1 MQYLYFCTRKING
14 RKTMVKRYLAAAAL
28 LVFSLW
34 GVLAEAAVLKGKIT
48 DKSNNEPLIGA
59 SVQVAGTSTG
69 GITDFDGNYSI
80 NVAEG
85 ETRLEIRYMGYE
97 TLLHSVRVSGDMVV
111 DFALAPEGLAMDEIQ
126 VTGRRSR
133 ESEATLA
140 IERRASTVAVESVG
154 AKELKSKGVSNVE
167 EGVKKVSG
175 ISIADAG
182 MLVVRGLGD
191 RYSTTTLNGL
201 PIASPNP
208 DNKLIPL
215 DLFPVSVISNISVN
229 KTYEV
234 SSFADYS
241 GAHIDIETRE
251 HTGEDYVTFELS
263 TGSTVYTL
271 GQDFYLPHRKGSMF
285 VTGRLPEYIRD
296 ASPADFDAMVKES
309 NIFGSDFSIDKTVG
323 LPDIGFQVGTG
334 QTWNVGDGKLS
345 LVASASL
352 DHQEATLP
360 DGFITTLDGTGE
372 KINHFAQEQYKE
384 FLNATAMASLGYRMN
399 SGHSLNYSVFYA
411 RNAES
416 AYSRREGFDAE
427 GVPLIGSNSI
437 FHVYSLLN
445 NQLQGKHKLGDRWDV
460 NWNASFGYTTSDE
473 PDRKQVMFRKRDDGS
488 LSLFRLNAQETMR
501 YYGELSEWEAVGD
514 VNSSFKY
521 GRDLDSRL
529 HFGLVY
535 KQKSRDYRSTR
546 FYYNLRNLPDPQ
558 ISDIYNTDG
567 YLNQENIQNGAISV
581 VRDMQPKDT
590 YGAFMRVA
598 AAYVETDYLPVRQ
611 LTLNVGLRLEYAMQ
625 HVDYYTDGGIRRS
638 SDLNDLNLF
647 PALNVKYALTDE
659 HVLRFAAS
667 RTVTRPSFIEMAPFL
682 YQESYG
688 GIELRGNADLK
699 NGYNYNFDLKYEFYL
714 NEQSTEFV
722 ALTGYYK
729 HLLTPIERVQESS
742 GGSAVHSFR
751 NSERGMAAGFEV
763 ELRKNIVKD
772 LKLNVNFSY
781 MYTNV
786 KLPEGGGIY
795 TSDSRALQGASPY
808 LANADLSYTPSF
820 GENRRLSIALLY
832 NLQGP
837 RIHAVGIMG
846 LGDVRQ
852 RTLHTLNF
860 AVGYEFNRRAQLKLQ
875 VDNLLNSDI
884 VFDQFVPYTGET
896 LEVER
901 ERRGLSASISFSYTL
916 YND

>member
-1 MQYLYFCTRKING
+1 MR
-14 RKTMVKRYLAAAAL
+14 KRYLAVLAL
-28 LVFSLW
+28 LAFFSGGLH
-34 GVLAEAAVLKGKIT
+34 LEAAILKGKIT

-59 SVQVAGTSTG
+59 SVQVAGTSVG
-69 GITDFDGNYSI
+69 SITDFDGNYVI
-80 NVAEG
+80 NVNDG
-85 ETRLEIRYMGYE
+85 ETRLEVRYMGYE
-97 TLLHSVRVSGDMVV
+97 TLIHSVKASGEAVL
-111 DFALAPEGLAMDEIQ
+111 DFALSPEGFAMEEIQ
-126 VTGRRSR
+126 LTARRSR

-140 IERRASTVAVESVG
+140 LERRTSSVAIENVG

-251 HTGEDYVTFELS
+251 HTGDNYVTFELS
-263 TGSTVYTL
+263 TGSSIYTL

-285 VTGRLPEYIRD
+285 STGRLPGYIRD
-296 ASPADFDAMVKES
+296 ASVVEFDRMVRES
-309 NIFGSDFSIDKTVG
+309 NIFGSDFSVDRTVG

-345 LVASASL
+345 LVASASI
-352 DHQEATLP
+352 DHQEVAEP
-360 DGFITTLDGTGE
+360 EGFISTLDGTGE
-372 KINHFAQEQYKE
+372 YINYFAQDQYKE
-384 FLNATAMASLGYRMN
+384 YLNATAMASLGYRTN
-399 SGHSLNYSVFYA
+399 SGHSLNYSIFYA

-427 GVPLIGSNSI
+427 DVPLIGSNSI
-437 FHVYSLLN
+437 YHVYSLLN
-445 NQLQGKHKLGDRWDV
+445 NQLQGKHNLSDRWELG
-460 NWNASFGYTTSDE
+460 WNASFGYTTSDE
-473 PDRKQVMFRKRDDGS
+473 PDRKQVMFRKGDDGT
-488 LSLFRLNAQETMR
+488 LTLFKLNAQETMR
-501 YYGELSEWEAVGD
+501 YFGELSEWEAVGD

-529 HFGLVY
+529 RFGLVY
-535 KQKSRDYRSTR
+535 KQKNRDYRSTR
-546 FYYNLRNLPDPQ
+546 FYYNLRGLGDML
-558 ISDIYNTDG
+558 IDDIYNTDG
-567 YLNQENIQNGAISV
+567 YLNQDNIADGTITV
-581 VRDMQPKDT
+581 TRDMQPKDT
-590 YGAFMRVA
+590 YSAFMRVA
-598 AAYVETDYLPVRQ
+598 AAWAETDYVPVKP
-611 LTLNVGLRLEYAMQ
+611 LTINVGLRLEYAMQ
-625 HVDYYTDGGIRRS
+625 HVNYFTDGGIARE

-659 HVLRFAAS
+659 HVLRLAGS

-699 NGYNYNFDLKYEFYL
+699 NGYNYNVDLKYEYYF
-714 NEQSTEFV
+714 NEQGTEF
-722 ALTGYYK
+722 AAITGYYK

-742 GGSAVHSFR
+742 GGAAVHSFR

-763 ELRKNIVKD
+763 ELRKNIIKD
-772 LKLNVNFSY
+772 LRLNVNFSY

-795 TSDSRALQGASPY
+795 TSTSRALQGASPY
-808 LANADLSYTPSF
+808 LANADISYTPSF
-820 GENRRLSIALLY
+820 GDDRRLSVALLY

-846 LGDVRQ
+846 LGDVKQ
-852 RTLHTLNF
+852 RTLHTLDF

-875 VDNLLNSDI
+875 INNLLNSDL
-884 VFDQFVPYTGET
+884 VFDQFVPYNGET
-896 LEVER
+896 IEVER
-901 ERRGLSASISFSYTL
+901 TRRGLSASISFSYTL
-916 YND
+916 YNK